1 MIIIYDT
8 KIKYLKVMD
17 KLYRV
22 ADISFY
28 YKTIRAVE
36 TGHQIADVPE
46 HVIFEIS
53 DFADF
58 KITLVN
64 NNGYFASNEPIFE
77 FYISGGV
84 FVD

>member
-46 HVIFEIS
+46 QVIFEIS

-64 NNGYFASNEPIFE
+64 NNGLGEILDFE
-77 FYISGGV
+77 KYRQNREMKL
-84 FVD
+84 

>member
-1 MIIIYDT
+1 
-8 KIKYLKVMD
+8 MD

-28 YKTIRAVE
+28 YKIIRAVE

-64 NNGYFASNEPIFE
+64 NNGLGEVLDFE
-77 FYISGGV
+77 KYLQNREMKL
-84 FVD
+84 